1 MAVGTLSFLS
11 PVAALV
17 AVAVVPALFAAAGS
31 ERRSR
36 VLCRVLGLPARGPAS
51 VVGTGLALAGCAAC
65 LALAAA
71 QPVVGKVRPVQ
82 GRQDAEV
89 LFVFDISRS
98 MLAGAGP
105 GAPTRF
111 TRARVAARA
120 VRARLPELPVGV
132 VSMTDRVLPH
142 LFPTL
147 GEGFFDATVDDALGI
162 ERPPPDKLGRGRAT
176 SLGSLGLLATRNF
189 FGDGATRRVAVLF
202 TDGESLPY
210 DALDLR
216 DRLGQGNVTLVVVR
230 IWARDERIYDTR
242 GNALAAYRP
251 DPAAQAA
258 LDEDMASV
266 GARVLR
272 PEDVDGIAEAVRRA
286 VGSGPVGPSGRE
298 LQTTALAPYAVLGSF
313 LPVAFLLWRRNL

>member
-1 MAVGTLSFLS
+1 MPVGTLSFLS

-17 AVAVVPALFAAAGS
+17 AVAVVPALLATAGA

-36 VLCRVLGLPARGPAS
+36 AVCRVLGLPARGVGS
-51 VVGTGLALAGCAAC
+51 VLWTALALAVCAAC

-82 GRQDAEV
+82 GRQDAEA

-98 MLAGAGP
+98 MLASAGP
-105 GAPTRF
+105 SAPTRF
-111 TRARVAARA
+111 TRARKAARA
-120 VRARLPELPVGV
+120 VRAQLPELPVGV

-147 GEGFFDATVDDALGI
+147 GAGLFDATLDDALGI
-162 ERPPPDKLGRGRAT
+162 ERPPPDRLGRGRAT
-176 SLGSLGLLATRNF
+176 SLASLGLLATRNF
-189 FGDGATRRVAVLF
+189 FGENASRRVAVVF

-216 DRLGQGNVTLVVVR
+216 DKLGQGNVTLLVVR
-230 IWARDERIYDTR
+230 IWAREERIYDGR
-242 GNALAAYRP
+242 GNVLAAYRP
-251 DPAAQAA
+251 DPGAQDA
-258 LDEDMASV
+258 LDKDMAAV

-272 PEDVDGIAEAVRRA
+272 ATDVDGVAGAVRRA
-286 VGSGPVGPSGRE
+286 VGSGPVAPAGRE
-298 LQTTALAPYAVLGSF
+298 LRTTALAPYAVLGSF
-313 LPVAFLLWRRNL
+313 LPLAFLLWRRNF

>member
-1 MAVGTLSFLS
+1 MLVGTLSFLS

-17 AVAVVPALFAAAGS
+17 ALAVVPAFLAAAGA

-36 VLCRVLGLPARGPAS
+36 TLCRLLGLPARGADS
-51 VVGTGLALAGCAAC
+51 ALWTALALAACAAC

-71 QPVVGKVRPVQ
+71 QPVIGKVRPVQ
-82 GRQDAEV
+82 GRQDAEA

-98 MLAGAGP
+98 MLAAAGP
-105 GAPTRF
+105 SAPTRF
-111 TRARVAARA
+111 TQAREAARA
-120 VRARLPELPVGV
+120 VRAQLPELPVGV

-147 GEGFFDATVDDALGI
+147 GAGLFDATVDDALGI
-162 ERPPPDKLGRGRAT
+162 ERPPPDRLGRGRAT

-189 FGDGATRRVAVLF
+189 FGENARRRVALVF

-216 DRLGQGNVTLVVVR
+216 DKLGQGNVRIVVVR
-230 IWARDERIYDTR
+230 IWAPEERIYDAR
-242 GNALAAYRP
+242 GNVLAAYRP
-251 DPAAQAA
+251 DPSAQAA
-258 LDEDMASV
+258 LDKDMAVV

-272 PEDVDGIAEAVRRA
+272 PADVDGAAEAVRSA
-286 VGSGPVGPSGRE
+286 VGTGPVGPAGRE
-298 LQTTALAPYAVLGSF
+298 LRTTALAPYAVFGSF
-313 LPVAFLLWRRNL
+313 LPLAFLLWRRNL

>member
-1 MAVGTLSFLS
+1 VPVGTISFLS
-11 PVAALV
+11 PPAALV
-17 AVAVVPALFAAAGS
+17 AVAIVPALLAAAGS

-36 VLCRVLGLPARGPAS
+36 AVCRLLGLPARGPAYA
-51 VVGTGLALAGCAAC
+51 VGTGLALAACAAC

-71 QPVVGKVRPVQ
+71 QPVVGKVQPVQ
-82 GRQDAEV
+82 GRQDAEA

-105 GAPTRF
+105 SAPTRF
-111 TRARVAARA
+111 ARAREAAQA
-120 VRARLPELPVGV
+120 VRPRLPELPVGV

-142 LFPTL
+142 LFPIL
-147 GEGFFDATVDDALGI
+147 GARLFDATVDDALGI
-162 ERPPPDKLGRGRAT
+162 ERPPPDRLGRGRAT

-189 FGDGATRRVAVLF
+189 FGDDASRRVAVVF

-230 IWARDERIYDTR
+230 IWAPGERIFDAR

-251 DPAAQAA
+251 DPGAQAA
-258 LDEDMASV
+258 LDNDMAAV
-266 GARVLR
+266 GARVLQ
-272 PEDVDGIAEAVRRA
+272 PQDVDGIAEAVRRA
-286 VGSGPVGPSGRE
+286 VGSGPVGPAGRE
-298 LQTTALAPYAVLGSF
+298 LRTTALAPYAVLGSF
-313 LPVAFLLWRRNL
+313 LPLAFLLWRRNL

>member
-1 MAVGTLSFLS
+1 MTLGTLSFLS

-17 AVAVVPALFAAAGS
+17 AVAVVPALLAAAVA

-36 VLCRVLGLPARGPAS
+36 ALCRVLGLPARGVGS
-51 VVGTGLALAGCAAC
+51 VLWTALTLVGCTAC

-71 QPVVGKVRPVQ
+71 QPVLGKVRPVQ
-82 GRQDAEV
+82 GRQDAQA

-98 MLAGAGP
+98 MLAAAGP
-105 GAPTRF
+105 SAPTRF
-111 TRARVAARA
+111 TRAREAARA
-120 VRARLPELPVGV
+120 VRAQLPDLPVGV

-147 GEGFFDATVDDALGI
+147 GAGLFDATLDDALGI
-162 ERPPPDKLGRGRAT
+162 ERPPPDRLGRGRAT

-189 FGDGATRRVAVLF
+189 FGENASRRVAVVF

-216 DRLGQGNVTLVVVR
+216 DKLGQGNVTLVVVR
-230 IWARDERIYDTR
+230 IWAPEERIYDAR
-242 GNALAAYRP
+242 GTVLAAYRP
-251 DPAAQAA
+251 DPAAQTA
-258 LDEDMASV
+258 LDTDMATV

-272 PEDVDGIAEAVRRA
+272 PADVDGVAEAARRA
-286 VGSGPVGPSGRE
+286 VGAGPVGPAGRE
-298 LQTTALAPYAVLGSF
+298 LRTTALAPYAVLGSF
-313 LPVAFLLWRRNL
+313 LPLAFLLWRRNL

>member
-1 MAVGTLSFLS
+1 MPVGTLSFLS

-17 AVAVVPALFAAAGS
+17 AVAVVPALLAAAGA

-36 VLCRVLGLPARGPAS
+36 ALCRVLGLPARGVGS
-51 VVGTGLALAGCAAC
+51 VVWTALALTACAAC

-82 GRQDAEV
+82 GRQDAEA

-98 MLAGAGP
+98 MLASAGP
-105 GAPTRF
+105 SAPTRF
-111 TRARVAARA
+111 TRARAAARA
-120 VRARLPELPVGV
+120 VRAQLPALPVGV

-147 GEGFFDATVDDALGI
+147 GAGLFDATLDDALGI
-162 ERPPPDKLGRGRAT
+162 ERPPPDRLGRGRAT

-189 FGDGATRRVAVLF
+189 FGENASRRVAVVF

-230 IWARDERIYDTR
+230 IWAPEERIYDAR
-242 GNALAAYRP
+242 GNVLAAYRP

-258 LDEDMASV
+258 LDKDMAAV

-272 PEDVDGIAEAVRRA
+272 PADVDGVADAVRRA
-286 VGSGPVGPSGRE
+286 VGSGPVGPAGRE
-298 LQTTALAPYAVLGSF
+298 LRTKALAPYAVLGSF
-313 LPVAFLLWRRNL
+313 LPLVFLLWRRNL

>member
-1 MAVGTLSFLS
+1 MPVGTVSFLS

-36 VLCRVLGLPARGPAS
+36 ALCRVLGLPARGLGS
-51 VVGTGLALAGCAAC
+51 LVGTALALAACAAC

-82 GRQDAEV
+82 GRQDAEA

-98 MLAGAGP
+98 MLASAGP

-111 TRARVAARA
+111 TRAREVARA
-120 VRARLPELPVGV
+120 VRARLPEVPVGV

-162 ERPPPDKLGRGRAT
+162 ERPPPDRLGRGRAT

-189 FGDGATRRVAVLF
+189 FGADASRRVAVVF

-210 DALDLR
+210 DAVGLR
-216 DRLGQGNVTLVVVR
+216 DTLGHGNVTLVVVR
-230 IWARDERIYDTR
+230 IWAPGERIYDAR
-242 GNALAAYRP
+242 GNAIASYRP
-251 DPAAQAA
+251 DPGAQVA
-258 LDEDMASV
+258 LDEDMAAV

-272 PEDVDGIAEAVRRA
+272 PRDVDGIAEAVRRA
-286 VGSGPVGPSGRE
+286 VGSGPVGPAGRE